1 MRTNG
6 VRLALYDEPSA
17 SLDPKAEFELF
28 ERLRAMKGQ
37 RTMLFITHRFGHL
50 TKYADVILFM
60 KDGRIVEQG
69 SHQELLAAEGE
80 YASLYN
86 VQAKAFAPPSNSGD
100 TEPEGDDWSMSED
113 GWQSQLSPAETIP
126 KPNPPPL
133 TLVTSNLP

>member
-1 MRTNG
+1 M
-6 VRLALYDEPSA
+6 LPFKLY
-17 SLDPKAEFELF
+17 LVLF
-28 ERLRAMKGQ
+28 LYQ
-37 RTMLFITHRFGHL
+37 HPLI
-50 TKYADVILFM
+50 
-60 KDGRIVEQG
+60 
-69 SHQELLAAEGE
+69 QELLAAEGE

-126 KPNPPPL
+126 KPNSPPL